1 MDKSHDKI
9 YTDGAHIYDAD
20 PDDDR
25 FAYCRDCSVKVSTRE
40 IDENLHRHRCKGD
53 RR

>member
-1 MDKSHDKI
+1 MDKNTDKI

-25 FAYCRDCSVKVSTRE
+25 FAYCRDCGVKCSERE
-40 IDENLHRHRCKGD
+40 IREHIHRHKCSGD
-53 RR
+53 R